1 MFKIGQG
8 YDIHKLVEGR
18 ELIIGGVSI
27 PHTKGLLGHSDA
39 DVLIH
44 AIIDAILGAC
54 SASDIGTIFSD
65 NDDKYKNA
73 NSRDLLKYVS
83 QNILHNSGY
92 KIANIDSTIILETP
106 KLKDYI
112 PFMKQNIAEDL
123 GIEVDMVS
131 IKAKTK
137 EGCDAVGKF
146 DAAES
151 HAIILIYSSSLKF
164 RLV

>member
-39 DVLIH
+39 DILIH
-44 AIIDAILGAC
+44 SIIDAILGAC
-54 SASDIGTIFSD
+54 GASDIGTIFPD

-73 NSRDLLKYVS
+73 NSRYLLKYVS
-83 QNILHNSGY
+83 QNILQNSGY
-92 KIANIDSTIILETP
+92 KISNIDTTIILETP

-112 PFMKQNIAEDL
+112 PLMKQNIAKDL
-123 GIEVDMVS
+123 DITADMIS

-137 EGCDAVGKF
+137 EGCDVVGQGN
-146 DAAES
+146 AAES
-151 HAIILIYSSSLKF
+151 HAIVLIYTGTL
-164 RLV
+164 RL